1 MKKLIVLLVGL
12 VLVVGC
18 KKGKEEEP
26 YKGESSG
33 VINNVSVII
42 DNELWNSPV
51 GDSIRYVLAAEVEG
65 LTHAEPLF
73 NINQYPTN
81 IFKGFMKNSRN
92 IVIVAEGKEDVFAI
106 EQDRFAKPQNVVFV
120 NGTSKEAIIKLFKK
134 NGDAIVRSIQRM
146 EVKER
151 QKRIKKS
158 PLNTDKIKKELG
170 LTLSIP
176 TAYDY
181 AMEREKFFWL
191 KKEIPSGN
199 SSVLIYE
206 VPIHKID
213 NDTTEIANI
222 ITVRD
227 SIGKQHIHGTLDNT
241 YMGTEVAYAPY
252 FYEID
257 FKERP
262 TYLTKG
268 SWELRNDFMA
278 GPFINYAIKDEKN
291 NRYVVVEGFVYAP
304 SKPKR
309 DLMQELESIILSVKI
324 E

>member
-1 MKKLIVLLVGL
+1 MKKFIVLLAGL
-12 VLVVGC
+12 LITVGC
-18 KKGKEEEP
+18 KEKKEEP
-26 YKGESSG
+26 YIPESSG

-73 NINQYPTN
+73 NLNQYPTN
-81 IFKGFMKNSRN
+81 IFKGFMRNSRN

-106 EQDRFAKPQNVVFV
+106 EEDRFAKPQNVVFV
-120 NGTSKEAIIKLFKK
+120 TGTSNEAIIQLFKK
-134 NGDAIVRSIQRM
+134 NAEAIVKSIQRM

-151 QKRIKKS
+151 QQRIKKAL
-158 PLNTDKIKKELG
+158 LNTAKIEKELG
-170 LTLSIP
+170 VTLSIP
-176 TAYDY
+176 TAYAY

-206 VPIHKID
+206 VPTHKLE
-213 NDTTEIANI
+213 NDTTAMANVIA
-222 ITVRD
+222 VRD

-252 FYEID
+252 FYQID
-257 FKERP
+257 FKEKP

-309 DLMQELESIILSVKI
+309 DLVQELESIILSVEI
-324 E
+324 Q